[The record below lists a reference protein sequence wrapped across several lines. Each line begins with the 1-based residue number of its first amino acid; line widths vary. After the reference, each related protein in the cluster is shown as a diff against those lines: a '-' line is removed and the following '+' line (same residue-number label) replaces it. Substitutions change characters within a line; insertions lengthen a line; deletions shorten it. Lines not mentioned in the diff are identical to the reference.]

1 MISPR
6 ARRSKPG
13 GRNTPMKL
21 RISPRAR
28 SSSLTACPARCCAVG
43 SAARERSST
52 WSWDRAAKMS
62 CTGPSCMSRT
72 IRCSSRSLVARRRR
86 EAARASASRGPV
98 TVHHVR
104 FHGEV
109 LGQPQAVG
117 PRRRLDVPRL
127 DPLPE
132 LAIVVATGERRG
144 VLLGLVLEDGED
156 LRPQFVLRERYQHLR
171 FGDGPL
177 LPRATVQPDLRWR
190 DGAGAARLLH
200 RPLARALSAVQTGRA
215 PPD

>member
-52 WSWDRAAKMS
+52 LSWDRAAKMS

-72 IRCSSRSLVARRRR
+72 IRCNSRSLVARRRR
-86 EAARASASRGPV
+86 EAARASASRGAV
-98 TVHHVR
+98 TIHHVR
-104 FHGEV
+104 LHGEI
-109 LGQPQAVG
+109 LGQAQAVR
-117 PRRRLDVPRL
+117 PRRRFDVAGL

-132 LAIVVATGERRG
+132 LAIVVAAGERRG

-156 LRPQFVLRERYQHLR
+156 LRPQLILREGHQHVR
-171 FGDGPL
+171 VRDGPL
-177 LPRATVQPDLRWR
+177 LPGSAVQPDLRLR
-190 DGAGAARLLH
+190 CGIALEGYAA
-200 RPLARALSAVQTGRA
+200 S
-215 PPD
+215 